1 MNNKCN
7 KPKCQ
12 YSINRKKCIS
22 PNPYIEKI
30 AECGRKNI
38 KMKECM
44 KTYDKILDRKK
55 ACDRMVDRLL
65 YEKKQKIKYGDVE
78 KISTKKIKSMVKTI
92 VSISSIKNKY
102 NVLHKLINIPKTH
115 DELKT
120 LTTDWINT
128 NGEYIIQPLGGK
140 NGEQDIT
147 SLNDIVVARYED
159 NNNITVGTNVY
170 NKVMEKTG
178 IFVETPDI
186 YAVCELY
193 AVIINLFVWIP
204 ETKTLNKI
212 TYIPWTYNTKNKVNK
227 ALSKKMLL
235 SIVLIN
241 GHYYSLEDNSITDKY
256 KPMNNTEKVLNRGL
270 IKKYNMHLY
279 NKICYRKD
287 NCFYNVVIRQL
298 DLLNKRFE

>member
-1 MNNKCN
+1 MNNKCE

-12 YSINRKKCIS
+12 YSINRSKCIS

-44 KTYDKILDRKK
+44 KTYDKITDRKK
-55 ACDRMVDRLL
+55 ACDRMIARLA
-65 YEKKQKIKYGDVE
+65 YEKKHKIKYSALY
-78 KISTKKIKSMVKTI
+78 KNSTIKKPKIKMILNNKNNILI
-92 VSISSIKNKY
+92 V
-102 NVLHKLINIPKTH
+102 PKTH
-115 DELKT
+115 DELKEI
-120 LTTDWINT
+120 TTNWINT
-128 NGEYIIQPLGGK
+128 NGDYIIQPLGGK

-159 NNNITVGTNVY
+159 NNNITVGTNLY

-193 AVIINLFVWIP
+193 GVIINLFVWIP
-204 ETKTLNKI
+204 EIKTLNKI
-212 TYIPWTYNTKNKVNK
+212 TYIPWLYNTKNKITKAIYNK
-227 ALSKKMLL
+227 RLL
-235 SIVLIN
+235 SMVLIN
-241 GHYYSLEDNSITDKY
+241 GHYYSLEHNSIIDKY
-256 KPMNNTEKVLNRGL
+256 KPVNNTEKILNKGL

-279 NKICYRKD
+279 NKACYRKD

-298 DLLNKRFE
+298 ELLNRNNK